1 RRRVR
6 GTRARSRSRPRCSHT
21 SARPWAS
28 PARSRTYVV
37 TDQRE
42 LLDASA
48 SELGCRRIDLG
59 ADQQHPRVFSLSAMG
74 HIHAESPSEA
84 ETDQRSARLGVDVL
98 SKACFDEFPPSR
110 SEPREALDR
119 GSFVREERAVS
130 RADLGE
136 DYINVY
142 SLA

>member
-1 RRRVR
+1 
-6 GTRARSRSRPRCSHT
+6 
-21 SARPWAS
+21 
-28 PARSRTYVV
+28 
-37 TDQRE
+37 
-42 LLDASA
+42 
-48 SELGCRRIDLG
+48 
-59 ADQQHPRVFSLSAMG
+59 MG

-119 GSFVREERAVS
+119 GSFVHEERAVS

-142 SLA
+142 SLASGGQRSSIVWRKGVARQWPSRRRMRAWTASTKGRVSQGGGVWPSAAA